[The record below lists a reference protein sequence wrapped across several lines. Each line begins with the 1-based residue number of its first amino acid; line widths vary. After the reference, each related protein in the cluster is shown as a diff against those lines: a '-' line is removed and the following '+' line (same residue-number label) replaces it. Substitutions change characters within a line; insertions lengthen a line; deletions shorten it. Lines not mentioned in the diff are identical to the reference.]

1 MVLVELRNMQLKVD
15 EIRLSSTSKGFGKV
29 PKSIKTLFYLST
41 EVNFDRRSLHSESNP
56 RSCNAMLAS
65 SLINIF
71 TCSTYNT
78 PKLIIVNYQEKGYHK
93 SQDGE
98 KEGNIINH

>member
-1 MVLVELRNMQLKVD
+1 MEKSQKV
-15 EIRLSSTSKGFGKV
+15 SKLYF
-29 PKSIKTLFYLST
+29 TST

-71 TCSTYNT
+71 TCSTYT